1 MHFCRFLKLTAK
13 DEDFSEATIMELRQF
28 FCSWSQ
34 DAVQL
39 PLCAPLGRKQ
49 LMQRCIG
56 LLLLQLQTN
65 FDCSMQQQKFLEC
78 ICRSDVGDICDLLD
92 FCLLHRIFSVAA
104 PWLLKLGIEYE
115 QLVRRDS
122 AEYKRL
128 VDALTEAKAYEEA
141 LQLAT
146 LLQLPLA
153 DIVYAKWLAELE
165 GGKLRRHEEYEQE
178 IEQHALPPDIL
189 VNFLLQAA
197 GQQPEQQQLRRRYEL
212 LQSALGVIKQHHLFP
227 NECFDRDQI
236 EYDMVMCYL
245 QLEPQ
250 QAESLPIYHSEYFE
264 QIMQQERCV
273 LYKSFS
279 ELKELAG
286 IDDLSVANKSRLSD
300 EMEQRLNE
308 LLNLLLDEGDIVEAL
323 RLQELFEF
331 RPNDLRFIVF
341 AMALAEGMTSI
352 VNLSSK
358 ERQLLSDI
366 EKSTF
371 PKFNRLTLNQNPSGR
386 CSSGNLSGSCSTLE
400 FEEIPPKEK
409 QQTLDTLLGIGSK
422 LKHGVELGR
431 RIVLCY
437 RAAMYLDKEYID
449 VLRTKDVS
457 VLLKSAAEE
466 ECLQR
471 LLVVSDIHISA
482 RLTPKE
488 VEKIIKL
495 YFGHSLIVNFL
506 FRLLNLSLWS

>member
-1 MHFCRFLKLTAK
+1 MHLCRFLKLTAK
-13 DEDFSEATIMELRQF
+13 DQDFSDATIFELRQF
-28 FCSWSQ
+28 FCSWSR
-34 DAVQL
+34 DEVQL
-39 PLCAPLGRKQ
+39 PLSIVPLGRKQ
-49 LMQRCIG
+49 IMQRCLG
-56 LLLLQLQTN
+56 LLLIQLQTN
-65 FDCSMQQQKFLEC
+65 FDCSMQQQRFLDC
-78 ICRSDVGDICDLLD
+78 ICRSDVGDICELLD
-92 FCLLHRIFSVAA
+92 FCLLHRIFCVAA
-104 PWLLKLGIEYE
+104 PWIRKLGIEY
-115 QLVRRDS
+115 

-128 VDALTEAKAYEEA
+128 LDALIEAKAYEEA

-165 GGKLRRHEEYEQE
+165 AGKLRLHEEYEQE
-178 IEQHALPPDIL
+178 IDQHALPPDIL

-197 GQQPEQQQLRRRYEL
+197 GQQPEQPELRRRYEL

-245 QLEPQ
+245 QLDS
-250 QAESLPIYHSEYFE
+250 QAEPLPIYHSEYFE
-264 QIMQQERCV
+264 QIMRQERCV

-286 IDDLSVANKSRLSD
+286 IDDLSVANKSRLTD
-300 EMEQRLNE
+300 EMENRLND

-323 RLQELFEF
+323 RLQELFEY

-352 VNLSSK
+352 MNLSSK

-371 PKFNRLTLNQNPSGR
+371 PKFNRLTLNQNPMGR
-386 CSSGNLSGSCSTLE
+386 CSSDLSGSCSTLE

-488 VEKIIKL
+488 VTKHIK
-495 YFGHSLIVNFL
+495 SNFEI
-506 FRLLNLSLWS
+506 

>member
-1 MHFCRFLKLTAK
+1 
-13 DEDFSEATIMELRQF
+13 MELRQF
-28 FCSWSQ
+28 FCSWSL

-56 LLLLQLQTN
+56 LLLLQLQAN
-65 FDCSMQQQKFLEC
+65 FDCSMQQQKFLDC

-92 FCLLHRIFSVAA
+92 FCLLHRIFCVAA
-104 PWLLKLGIEYE
+104 PWLRKLGIEYE

-153 DIVYAKWLAELE
+153 DIVYAKWMAELE
-165 GGKLRRHEEYEQE
+165 TGKLRRHEEYELE
-178 IEQHALPPDIL
+178 IAQHALPPDIL

-197 GQQPEQQQLRRRYEL
+197 GQQPEQLQQLQRRYEL

-250 QAESLPIYHSEYFE
+250 QADSLPIYHSEYFE
-264 QIMQQERCV
+264 QIMRQERCV

-300 EMEQRLNE
+300 EMVERLNE

-341 AMALAEGMTSI
+341 AMALAEGMTSC

-358 ERQLLSDI
+358 ERQLLNDI

-449 VLRTKDVS
+449 VLRTKDVT

-488 VEKIIKL
+488 VTKIIKI
-495 YFGHSLIVNFL
+495 YFAHSLIFISSP
-506 FRLLNLSLWS
+506 RLLNLLLWS

>member
-1 MHFCRFLKLTAK
+1 MHLCRFLKLTAK
-13 DEDFSEATIMELRQF
+13 DQDFSDATILELRQF
-28 FCSWSQ
+28 FCSWSR

-49 LMQRCIG
+49 MMQRCFG
-56 LLLLQLQTN
+56 LLLIQLQTN
-65 FDCSMQQQKFLEC
+65 FDCSMQQQKFLDC

-92 FCLLHRIFSVAA
+92 FCLLHSIFCVAA
-104 PWLLKLGIEYE
+104 PWMRKLGIDFE

-165 GGKLRRHEEYEQE
+165 AGKLRLHEEYEQE
-178 IEQHALPPDIL
+178 IDQHALPPDIL

-197 GQQPEQQQLRRRYEL
+197 GQQAEQQQLRRRYEL
-212 LQSALGVIKQHHLFP
+212 LQSALDVIKQHHLFP

-245 QLEPQ
+245 QLET
-250 QAESLPIYHSEYFE
+250 QATPLSIYHSEYFE
-264 QIMQQERCV
+264 QIMRQERCV

-286 IDDLSVANKSRLSD
+286 IDDLSVAIKSRLTD
-300 EMEQRLNE
+300 KMEKRLND

-323 RLQELFEF
+323 RLQDLFEF

-352 VNLSSK
+352 INLSSK

-371 PKFNRLTLNQNPSGR
+371 PKFNRLTLNQNPMGR
-386 CSSGNLSGSCSTLE
+386 CSSDLSDSCSTLE

-488 VEKIIKL
+488 VSKYIIPQ
-495 YFGHSLIVNFL
+495 FGL
-506 FRLLNLSLWS
+506 